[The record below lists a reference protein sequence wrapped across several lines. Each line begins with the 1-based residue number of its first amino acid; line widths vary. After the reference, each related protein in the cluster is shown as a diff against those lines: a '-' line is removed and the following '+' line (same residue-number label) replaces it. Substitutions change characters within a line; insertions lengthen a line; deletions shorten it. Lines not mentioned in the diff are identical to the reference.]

1 MDKRHVPVW
10 AIEGSILLPP
20 TPSSLEQGPGN
31 SFGLQTALI
40 PFSQMHEAKDIKTK
54 KKKRHKN
61 RKFAAVKHLAN
72 SLAFEKIQSCTSQ
85 QKPPL
90 Y

>member
-20 TPSSLEQGPGN
+20 TPSLLEQGTGN
-31 SFGLQTALI
+31 LFWLQTAFI

-54 KKKRHKN
+54 KKK
-61 RKFAAVKHLAN
+61 
-72 SLAFEKIQSCTSQ
+72 T
-85 QKPPL
+85 
-90 Y
+90 

>member
-10 AIEGSILLPP
+10 AIEGSILLP
-20 TPSSLEQGPGN
+20 TTSSSLEQGPGN
-31 SFGLQTALI
+31 SFGLQSTFM

-54 KKKRHKN
+54 KKTRHKN

>member
-31 SFGLQTALI
+31 SFGLQSAFM
-40 PFSQMHEAKDIKTK
+40 PFSQMHEAKGIKTK
-54 KKKRHKN
+54 KKKDIKTGN
-61 RKFAAVKHLAN
+61 LQ
-72 SLAFEKIQSCTSQ
+72 L
-85 QKPPL
+85 
-90 Y
+90 